1 MRRLH
6 CNNPMIV
13 ENYVKKYEKLAL
25 QHKLPKWISQLPGA
39 AKAPF
44 SPAMIQEYEAINNL
58 RCHITAEAKR
68 RCRKLHMGQVDF
80 SPELQQANR
89 KMCYKLLLK
98 RSQGS
103 RVSSRLLARTLK
115 KASLDK

>member
-25 QHKLPKWISQLPGA
+25 QHKLTKWISQLPGA

-58 RCHITAEAKR
+58 RCHITAE
-68 RCRKLHMGQVDF
+68 G
-80 SPELQQANR
+80 
-89 KMCYKLLLK
+89 
-98 RSQGS
+98 
-103 RVSSRLLARTLK
+103 SRLLARALK